1 MNCEKCGKKI
11 SVFTDNSYNVV
22 VDGKGSCV
30 CEECYNKFYSNVSN
44 TNNSKFE
51 EKQKTENVNP
61 ITSKT
66 KDKVKN
72 HAKTYK
78 NVKGTTAFVLRI
90 ISTIIIIA
98 AVIGGGIAGYN
109 IGYDEGTTYWGHE
122 FYYEYI
128 GLPIGMIVGF
138 VAGYL
143 STIFIRYFAEL
154 GENIKKTADATSK
167 QAYQEKSETEQIMM
181 YKELL
186 DSGAITQDEFDKKK
200 KELLNL

>member
-90 ISTIIIIA
+90 ISAIIIIA
-98 AVIGGGIAGYN
+98 AVIGGGIAGS
-109 IGYDEGTTYWGHE
+109 TYLGHQ
-122 FYYEYI
+122 FDYEYI

-143 STIFIRYFAEL
+143 LTIFIRYFAEL